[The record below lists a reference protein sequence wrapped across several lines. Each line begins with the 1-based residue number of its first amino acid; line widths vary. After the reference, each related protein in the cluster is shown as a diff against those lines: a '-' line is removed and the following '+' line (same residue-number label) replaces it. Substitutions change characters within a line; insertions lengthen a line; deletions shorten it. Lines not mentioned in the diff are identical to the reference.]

1 MISGIHLLS
10 DAEDDSLGPLSALAS
25 EHRSWAAD
33 LRGLVPGPSRALSL
47 EGVPSA
53 SLSPLGPDSG
63 ARIDPAPGP
72 DAVLVRSC
80 ASTQDLAFALAG
92 QGLLPPWGAV
102 IAARQE
108 GGRGQM
114 RRAWTSPAGN
124 LHASFLLPGG
134 RLEAWNRVLPLVL
147 GDLLRGALARLGAE
161 VELKW
166 PNDLVQ
172 RQDGVLR
179 KVCGVLMEDRGG
191 VTICGLGINLAGA
204 PRDAALRA
212 DAAFSA
218 GVLRVTNSFGGP
230 LSIWRELVKCV
241 KTDYGLLLV
250 NEVPEHFVER
260 LSGRILWQGE
270 EVLLREGGDVRR
282 VRLVGLSPDG
292 GLLVASGSNVET
304 IYSGSIFR

>member
-1 MISGIHLLS
+1 
-10 DAEDDSLGPLSALAS
+10 
-25 EHRSWAAD
+25 
-33 LRGLVPGPSRALSL
+33 
-47 EGVPSA
+47 
-53 SLSPLGPDSG
+53 
-63 ARIDPAPGP
+63 
-72 DAVLVRSC
+72 
-80 ASTQDLAFALAG
+80 
-92 QGLLPPWGAV
+92 
-102 IAARQE
+102 
-108 GGRGQM
+108 M